1 MPSDQTPDHFIP
13 PVGSSEAEQRRKSF
27 GAQAAA
33 YTKYRPG
40 YPGEVFDYLLALTPS
55 DDRRPDVIDMGAG
68 TGQLSMGFVAREC
81 RVTAVEPD
89 ARMLEVLTSRTGV
102 KAAVEG
108 SAESMPL
115 PDSSADIVAG
125 SQMWHW
131 VDADR
136 AVPEI
141 ARVLRPGGV
150 LSIIW
155 SLRDD
160 GEDWV
165 KTMEKVVELPDSYK
179 WFRTNDVPTLAAP
192 FGTMQLREFRYT
204 QTSTADDLVG
214 LVGTF
219 SHVAL
224 SDRRAEIEEGIRAL
238 TQSHPD
244 LVGKQ
249 TFEVPYVCKVFT
261 ATKPAD

>member
-1 MPSDQTPDHFIP
+1 M
-13 PVGSSEAEQRRKSF
+13 GSNEAEQRRQSF

-40 YPGEVFDYLLALTPS
+40 YPAEVFDYLLASVPVGA
-55 DDRRPDVIDMGAG
+55 RPPDVVDMGAG
-68 TGQLSMGFVAREC
+68 TGQLSAGFVERGC
-81 RVTAVEPD
+81 HVTAVEPD
-89 ARMLEVLTSRTGV
+89 ARMLEVLIGRTGV
-102 KAAVEG
+102 AAAVEG

-115 PDSSADIVAG
+115 PDSSADVVAG

-160 GEDWV
+160 SADWV
-165 KTMEKVVELPDSYK
+165 KAMEEVVELPDSYK
-179 WFRTNDVPTLAAP
+179 WFRSNDVPTLADP
-192 FGTMQLREFRYT
+192 FGAMQLREFRFT

-224 SDRRAEIEEGIRAL
+224 SDRRTEILDGIRDL
-238 TQSHPD
+238 TRTHPD
-244 LVGKQ
+244 LVGKA
-249 TFEVPYVCKVFT
+249 TFDVPYVCKVFT
-261 ATKPAD
+261 AAKPPA